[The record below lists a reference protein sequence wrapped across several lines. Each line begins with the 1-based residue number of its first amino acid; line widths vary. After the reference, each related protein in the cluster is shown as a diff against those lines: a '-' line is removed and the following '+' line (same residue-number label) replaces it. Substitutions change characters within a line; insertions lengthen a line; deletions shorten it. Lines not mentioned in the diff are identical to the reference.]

1 VKNLASLKFKL
12 IRADGPHV
20 SYFDFDTL
28 EALVEKVAEL
38 EATAPVP
45 AEPVPAEPAPTAP
58 VPAEPVPA
66 EPAPTAPVPAE
77 PVPAEPAPTAPVPE
91 PAGED
96 GEKKEE
102 LESEVK
108 PPTEE
113 PTE

>member
-1 VKNLASLKFKL
+1 MKNLASLKFKL

-58 VPAEPVPA
+58 VP
-66 EPAPTAPVPAE
+66 
-77 PVPAEPAPTAPVPE
+77 E